1 MVNERAVPT
10 PAPTDKPT
18 FTIMVE
24 DEELPRQYHI
34 ISIVVTKMVNKITRA
49 RIILLDGDPAGEDFK
64 ASNTDLFVPG
74 RKVEIMAGYH
84 SNESLIFSGIIVR
97 HGIRIRQDKA
107 STLTIEC
114 KHKAVKMSLGP
125 KNTCYHDVTDSDVFD
140 TIVGNYEIDGEI
152 ETTGV
157 NHKEL
162 VQYYCTDWDFITSRA
177 EVNGMLVYADDKKV
191 EIKRPD
197 FSEEADISLLYGA
210 TILELDAEMDAGSQ
224 VREVEGR
231 TWDMANQDV
240 ISTEGEEPDVTE
252 QGNVDSRTL
261 AEAIGADS
269 RKLQQAGQISEEE
282 LQAWTS
288 AALLRSRM
296 SKIQGRVKFTGHAAI
311 KPGSFLGLAGLG
323 ERFNGKAFVSGIRHE
338 IGDGSWTTEAH
349 LGLSQEWFIER
360 NRVNSLP
367 ASGLLPA
374 VNGLQM
380 GIVTQLQDD
389 PDGEDRVLVKL
400 PLVDSNDDGL
410 WSRVA
415 TLDAGDNR
423 GSFFRPEIGDEVVLG
438 FLNDDPR
445 NPVILGM
452 FNSSAKPAPLTA
464 SDENNEKGF
473 VSRSG
478 IKLIFND
485 EKESIRIET
494 PAGKTLTMDDNAG
507 SVVIEDENSN
517 KIEMG
522 PEGITVVSNGDIAI
536 KAGGNI
542 DIEGT
547 NSTVK
552 ASALLKAEGA
562 SGAELS
568 TSATAVVKGAIV
580 QIN

>member
-1 MVNERAVPT
+1 MVNERVVPT

-18 FTIMVE
+18 FTIVVE
-24 DEELPRQYHI
+24 DEELPRQYHVT
-34 ISIVVTKMVNKITRA
+34 SIVVTKMVNKITRA

-64 ASNTDLFVPG
+64 VSNADFFVPG
-74 RKVEIMAGYH
+74 ITVKVLSGYH
-84 SNESLIFSGIIVR
+84 SRESLIFTGIIVR
-97 HGIRIRQDKA
+97 HGIRIRQGKP

-114 KHKAVKMSLGP
+114 RHEAVKMSQGR
-125 KNTCYHDVTDSDVFD
+125 KNACYHDVTDSEVFD

-152 ETTGV
+152 EATGV
-157 NHKEL
+157 KHKEL
-162 VQYYCTDWDFITSRA
+162 VQYYCTDWDFIASRA
-177 EVNGMLVYADDKKV
+177 EVNGMLVYTDDKKI

-197 FSEEADISLLYGA
+197 FSEEVELSLLYGA
-210 TILELDAEMDAGSQ
+210 TILDLDAEMDAGSQ
-224 VREVEGR
+224 VQEVEGF
-231 TWDMANQDV
+231 TWDMANQEV
-240 ISTEGEEPDVTE
+240 VSTEGEEPDVTE
-252 QGNVDSRTL
+252 QGNVDSKTL
-261 AEAIGADS
+261 AEAVGADS
-269 RKLQQAGQISEEE
+269 IKLPQAGQISEEE

-311 KPGSFLGLAGLG
+311 KPGSFLDLTGLG
-323 ERFNGKAFVSGIRHE
+323 ERFNGKAFVSGVRHE
-338 IGDGSWTTEAH
+338 IGDGLWTTDAQ
-349 LGLSQEWFIER
+349 LGLSKEWFIER

-374 VNGLQM
+374 VNGLQT

-410 WSRVA
+410 WSRIA

-452 FNSSAKPAPLTA
+452 LNSSAKPAPLTA
-464 SDENNEKGF
+464 SDENHEKGF

-522 PEGITVVSNGDIAI
+522 PGGITIVSNGDIAI

-568 TSATAVVKGAIV
+568 TSATAVIKGAIV